1 MKRIICGILL
11 SVIVSRVSHEKIDEH
26 LDTKNCSCEEHL
38 IDMLVLA
45 FIDKTL
51 VKKKK
56 NGLIYTISVVATY
69 LLLFTAVS
77 IASYHY

>member
-45 FIDKTL
+45 LIDKTL
-51 VKKKK
+51 VQKKK
-56 NGLIYTISVVATY
+56 GLIYTISVVVTY

>member
-11 SVIVSRVSHEKIDEH
+11 SVIVSRVSHEKIDVH

-45 FIDKTL
+45 LIDKTL
-51 VKKKK
+51 VQKKK
-56 NGLIYTISVVATY
+56 GLIYTISVVVTY